1 MAKPKDEKSLIQD
14 ITNRYR
20 VTAREARDIVTA
32 VGTTIKTIGNAKGSK
47 NSVTWTGE
55 SERAVRAAG
64 SDLKKQVK
72 ETIKAA
78 TSGKSGTTAAQS
90 KVKRQVTPGTKR

>member
-1 MAKPKDEKSLIQD
+1 MAKPKDKNSLIQD

-20 VTAREARDIVTA
+20 VTAREARDIVTS
-32 VGTTIKTIGNAKGSK
+32 VGTVMKTVANAKGGQ
-47 NSVTWTGE
+47 NSVTWTGQ
-55 SERAVRAAG
+55 SQKAVNAAG

-72 ETIKAA
+72 ETINAA

-90 KVKRQVTPGTKR
+90 KVKREVKPGTKR